1 MIENKKLSNSSNY
14 LKKSLTEF
22 FNAWFWNEEGKGKFL
37 TTTKIFKIILKNGT
51 EDKRGK
57 KVSILLIRY
66 PIYKSAK
73 NSMPTLL
80 VIPWVNIKK

>member
-14 LKKSLTEF
+14 LKKSLAEF

-37 TTTKIFKIILKNGT
+37 TTTKIFKIILKNET

-57 KVSILLIRY
+57 RVSIQIPYIQKCKKLHANSLGYSLGELL
-66 PIYKSAK
+66 K
-73 NSMPTLL
+73 
-80 VIPWVNIKK
+80 VKK